1 MLLTKWQLNIKLGQL
16 NLPLT
21 VTVRRYILLQSWHLK
36 PLPFVI
42 HSGNHYVIIQKSNK

>member
-16 NLPLT
+16 ITT
-21 VTVRRYILLQSWHLK
+21 VTVRRYILLQGWHLK